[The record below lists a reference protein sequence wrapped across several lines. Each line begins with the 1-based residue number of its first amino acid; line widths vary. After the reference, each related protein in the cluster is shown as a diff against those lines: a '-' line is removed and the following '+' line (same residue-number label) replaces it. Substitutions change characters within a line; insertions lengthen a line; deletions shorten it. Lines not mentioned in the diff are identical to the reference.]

1 MQWAA
6 EHAMGA
12 EVAHTLTPK
21 AIEAALLWLVHEP
34 VACLMSDALTRD
46 ALTRDDLAKRHVGKA
61 RRHDCSANG
70 KWFADV
76 APDAIR

>member
-12 EVAHTLTPK
+12 EVACILTPK

-46 ALTRDDLAKRHVGKA
+46 DLAKRHLGKA